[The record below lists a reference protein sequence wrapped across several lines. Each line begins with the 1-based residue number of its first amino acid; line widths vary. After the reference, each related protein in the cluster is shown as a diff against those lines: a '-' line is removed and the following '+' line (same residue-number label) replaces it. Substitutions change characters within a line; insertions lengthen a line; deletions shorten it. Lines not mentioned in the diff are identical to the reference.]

1 MSDKDIHDKSF
12 AGIISSRYTLFSK
25 NRGRNSVKG
34 IYLYGFQIV
43 FSTFAINVNDLRS
56 VGMFMHIYHSV
67 FPAM

>member
-12 AGIISSRYTLFSK
+12 AGIIASRYTLFSK

-34 IYLYGFQIV
+34 IYLYGFLIV
-43 FSTFAINVNDLRS
+43 LSTFAINVNDLRS
-56 VGMFMHIYHSV
+56 VGMFMHIYHV